1 MINPYLIDPF
11 TNVKLI
17 NLLLIIKKSLFF
29 RLFFFETQAEQ
40 IFPIESLMILF

>member
-17 NLLLIIKKSLFF
+17 NLLLIKKSLFF